1 MQPDVKRNVVHY
13 FVSDISVFVSVYLSF
28 LTMVWLTFELTG
40 SSADLGI
47 VGFVQNLPF
56 FLFSVLGG
64 VIADN
69 VNRRKLVV
77 RFNILFVVL
86 SGTVAITYGLKLM
99 TFPLILLFGFLLGS
113 FYSIY
118 YPSLIALVKDMVQD
132 ENEFPKVMGA
142 AASNAKT
149 GQLIAS
155 SSLSF
160 LIATFTA
167 LGSFVSAFVFNLI
180 SFFSISRIKL
190 KDPVIEKKQESV
202 ISQIKSGLG
211 YVIQNKPLLLI
222 IFISTIISLVFIF
235 VTFQMPVIDKDFLA
249 GGSNDLGILFI
260 AGAIGGLTSGIYLGR
275 RKSTKNLIW
284 FLILCGVISSVS
296 LVGLAY
302 SRELVWS
309 FIFAMG
315 IDFAFIGA
323 MGISNTL
330 LQLLSTRDIGGRVL
344 GVNTMMCWGLA
355 SLVMM
360 LFGFLVDSIGIEF
373 VMLLIA
379 GIMLASVA
387 MFYFMFKAE
396 RATLQNMY
404 EARNIP
410 EDSKPF

>member
-211 YVIQNKPLLLI
+211 FVIQNKPLLLI